1 MWAITS
7 RSGQTLSLIGLAL
20 LVTTCDDYATE
31 TADQEETLAPPVAMQ
46 SVRSALSCRAN
57 VRSATLDCERPQ
69 GVGQSFGPSFLI
81 VGGQGEFVQLAS
93 ANPDYDGTTEVF
105 SADVTVQ
112 NLIAQPI
119 GSSDGVNV
127 TGVRVFF
134 HTGPTVTQWTGPTAP
149 TVTVANADGFA
160 TFTATDQLY
169 HLYDE
174 VLLPGEVSASK
185 TWEWDVPPE
194 ATEFVFEVFV
204 EGPVYFP
211 SGWIEVAPYPTAVG
225 VGSTVPLTATI
236 KDVIGRTVTGTV
248 NWSSSADTVATVN
261 AAGTVSG
268 VAPGVADIVA
278 SVQGKP
284 DGWSRV
290 TVIGSGYNVELRT
303 WNVPPT
309 PPSASIVAAF
319 ANAKAR
325 WEAVITNDVQEIAVN
340 YTPGIFSTCPRIY
353 EVIDDLLIFVSV
365 DSIDGP
371 YNIVGQAGPCLL
383 RSGGTDPGTALAG
396 SMTFDIAD
404 LEIMADDGILEDVIL
419 HEMGHVLGIGVLWG
433 SLLAPSNCT
442 SGTVDPY
449 FNGPLAVA
457 AFDAAGGTAYT
468 GGNKVPVE
476 DTGGQ
481 GTVCSHWRDTVHDNE
496 LMTGWVNL
504 GANPLSAITIQS
516 LADMGYSVDLTAADA
531 YTLPAPLAPAVR
543 RGGIQLKNDVLL
555 GPIYTVDPQG
565 TITRL
570 PGR

>member
-7 RSGQTLSLIGLAL
+7 RSGRTLSLIGLAL
-20 LVTTCDDYATE
+20 LVTTCSDYATE
-31 TADQEETLAPPVAMQ
+31 TGTQEDGLAPPAAVQ

-57 VRSATLDCERPQ
+57 VQSATLDCERPQ
-69 GVGQSFGPSFLI
+69 GAGQSFGPNFLI
-81 VGGQGEFVQLAS
+81 VGGQGEFVQLTS
-93 ANPDYDGTTEVF
+93 ANPGYDSTDEIF
-105 SADVTVQ
+105 YADVAVQ
-112 NLIAQPI
+112 NLIGQPI
-119 GSSDGVNV
+119 GTSDGLTV

-134 HTGPTVTQWTGPTAP
+134 HSGPTVTEYTGPTAP
-149 TVTVANADGFA
+149 TVTVANADGVA
-160 TFTATDQLY
+160 TFTATDQPY

-174 VLLPGEVSASK
+174 ILFPGGVSASK
-185 TWEWDVPPE
+185 TWGWNVPPE

-211 SGWIEVAPYPTAVG
+211 TGWIEVAPHPTAVG
-225 VGSTVPLTATI
+225 VGSTIPLTATI

-248 NWSSSADTVATVN
+248 NWSSSADTVAEVN

-268 VAPGVADIVA
+268 VAPGVADIFA
-278 SVQGKP
+278 SAQGKP

-309 PPSASIVAAF
+309 PPPAEVVAAF

-325 WEAVITNDVQEIAVN
+325 WESVITNDVQEIAVN
-340 YTPGIFSTCPRIY
+340 YTPGIYATCPRIY

-371 YNIVGQAGPCLL
+371 DNIVGQAGPCLL

-404 LEIMADDGILEDVIL
+404 LEILADDGILEDVIL

-433 SLLAPSNCT
+433 SLLVPSNCT

-476 DTGGQ
+476 DTGGA

-516 LADMGYSVDLTAADA
+516 LADMGYSVDLGAADS
-531 YTLPAPLAPAVR
+531 YTLPTPAAPAVR
-543 RGGIQLKNDVLL
+543 RGAIQLKNDVLL
-555 GPIYTVDPQG
+555 GPIYTVDQQG

-570 PGR
+570 PER